1 MEPSKTEV
9 NIKELEQ
16 KISNLPSGSITKKN
30 INGKVYFYHRWTE
43 NKKRIEK
50 YIPNNEIE
58 NYRVQ
63 IEERKKLE
71 NKLKKIKASLQ
82 KREKVNTTSFFTNV
96 LSGSMLRS
104 FSAPVKNYRK
114 RECFQQLHNFIYSEN
129 YDKVFILYG
138 LRRTGKT
145 TMIRQIFAEMNDEE
159 LEKAAFIQI
168 TAKNNLADVNHD
180 LKELEKHGI
189 RYIFLDEVTLMDDFI
204 EGAALFSDVFAVC
217 GIKIVLSGTDSLGF
231 IFTEDEQLY
240 DRCILMHT
248 TFIPYR
254 DFEYVL
260 NICGIDEYIR
270 YGGTM
275 SLSGINYNE
284 NSPFASKKN
293 ADKYV
298 NTAIVHNIQH
308 ALCHYQ
314 YGEHFRHL
322 KDLYEKDELTS
333 AINRVVKNINH
344 RFTLEVL
351 TEEWKSHDLG
361 ISKSNLRRDS
371 KNPTDI
377 LDNIDIAN
385 VTNNIRNLLEI
396 RNKEEQ
402 TVHLDNAHVIEIKEY
417 LELLDLTK
425 DIAIFFLPD
434 VKKKS
439 SRTVIAQPGLRYAQ
453 SEALIK
459 SLLLDEAFSALSLK
473 ERTFVQER
481 ILTEIK
487 GKMLEDIVLLET
499 KLANPQKEVFVLQ
512 FSVGEFDM
520 VVFDPKLGSCKI
532 FEIKH
537 SKEIDSGQYR
547 HLVDKE
553 KCVQT
558 EHRYGPITGKYVL
571 YRGETKMVDT
581 IQYQNVEE
589 YLRTLKIDYSFSS
602 IF

>member
-1 MEPSKTEV
+1 MESSKIQV
-9 NIKELEQ
+9 HIKELEQ
-16 KISNLPSGSITKKN
+16 KISNLPPGSITKKKV
-30 INGKVYFYHRWTE
+30 NGKVYFYHRWTE
-43 NKKRIEK
+43 NRKRREK
-50 YIPNNEIE
+50 YIPNDEAE
-58 NYRVQ
+58 NYRTL

-71 NKLKKIKASLQ
+71 NKLKEIKTSLPKKQ
-82 KREKVNTTSFFTNV
+82 KVNTTSFITNV
-96 LSGSMLRS
+96 LTGSVLRS

-129 YDKVFILYG
+129 HDKVFILCG

-168 TAKNNLADVNHD
+168 TVKNNLADINHD
-180 LKELEKHGI
+180 LKELERHGVC
-189 RYIFLDEVTLMDDFI
+189 YVFLDEVTVMDDFI
-204 EGAALFSDVFAVC
+204 EGAALFSDVFATC
-217 GIKIVLSGTDSLGF
+217 GMKIVLSGTDSLGF

-260 NICGIDEYIR
+260 NICGIDEYIH

-284 NSPFASKKN
+284 NSTFASKKN
-293 ADKYV
+293 ADEYV
-298 NTAIVHNIQH
+298 DTAIAHNIQH
-308 ALCHYQ
+308 ALCCYQ
-314 YGEHFRHL
+314 NGEHFRNL

-333 AINRVVKNINH
+333 AINRVVEDINH

-361 ISKSNLRRDS
+361 ISRSNLRRDS
-371 KNPTDI
+371 KKPTDI
-377 LDNIDIAN
+377 LDNIDIAS
-385 VTNNIRNLLEI
+385 VTNNVRKLLEI
-396 RNKEEQ
+396 KNKEEQ
-402 TVHLDNAHVIEIKEY
+402 TVILDNAHVTEIKEY
-417 LELLDLTK
+417 LDLLDLTK
-425 DIAIFFLPD
+425 DIDVFSLPD

-459 SLLLDEAFSALSLK
+459 SLLLDEKFSALSLK
-473 ERTFVQER
+473 ERTFIQER

-487 GKMLEDIVLLET
+487 GRMLEDIVLLET

-520 VVFDPKLGSCKI
+520 VIFDPKLGSCKI

-537 SKEIDSGQYR
+537 SKEIDSRQYR
-547 HLVDKE
+547 HLIDKE
-553 KCVQT
+553 KCAQT

-571 YRGETKMVDT
+571 YRGETQMVDT

-589 YLRTLKIDYSFSS
+589 YLKMLKNK
-602 IF
+602 

>member
-425 DIAIFFLPD
+425 DIDIFFLPD
-434 VKKKS
+434 VTKKS

-487 GKMLEDIVLLET
+487 GRMLEDIVLLET

-520 VVFDPKLGSCKI
+520 VVFDPKLDSCKI

>member
-71 NKLKKIKASLQ
+71 NKLKKLKASLQ

-459 SLLLDEAFSALSLK
+459 SLLLDEALSALSLK

-487 GKMLEDIVLLET
+487 GRMLEDIVLLET

>member
-71 NKLKKIKASLQ
+71 NKLKKLKASLQ

>member
-71 NKLKKIKASLQ
+71 NKLKKLKASLQ

-293 ADKYV
+293 ADEYV

-333 AINRVVKNINH
+333 AINRVVENINH

-425 DIAIFFLPD
+425 DIDIFFLPD
-434 VKKKS
+434 VTKKS

-487 GKMLEDIVLLET
+487 GRMLEDIVLLET

>member
-71 NKLKKIKASLQ
+71 NKLKKLKASLQ

-385 VTNNIRNLLEI
+385 VTINIRNLLEI

-459 SLLLDEAFSALSLK
+459 SLLLDEALSALSLK

-487 GKMLEDIVLLET
+487 GRMLEDIVLLET